1 MDAVG
6 LEDLQYFDSQS
17 ITLKRITEIIDI
29 YLARP
34 YDLAYRPQR
43 LHRDSN
49 SYKVILLCITRP
61 KSKLWAYQKTRL
73 YFQYIHIDNPKCSL

>member
-1 MDAVG
+1 MDAVDG

-34 YDLAYRPQR
+34 YM
-43 LHRDSN
+43 
-49 SYKVILLCITRP
+49 I
-61 KSKLWAYQKTRL
+61 
-73 YFQYIHIDNPKCSL
+73 